1 MSKGYDEETYSQQQ
15 IIELKMYSKVKKQVE
30 NRSKN
35 NS

>member
-1 MSKGYDEETYSQQQ
+1 MSKGYDGETYSQQQ